1 MKGETNQKTIENA
14 TLELLKTKSIEN
26 LSITEIAKHA
36 FISRVT
42 FYSYFENKYEV
53 VASIEAEFL
62 KGIKE
67 LQNVNT
73 SFLFNVDM
81 ESVIAIKEVLYQN
94 SLDIITY
101 YYQKKHIIEVLISE
115 NSGIAFVEDLYNLY
129 YNHFKKALPDLFY
142 FKFSTESLKFYTTFM
157 TKGVAAIVEEWI
169 LTGFKQSIDFIT
181 DSILN
186 MLAMSLKNLYCD
198 YKKNGN

>member
-42 FYSYFENKYEV
+42 FYSYFDNKYEV

-62 KGIKE
+62 KGVKQ

-81 ESVIAIKEVLYQN
+81 ESVTAIKEVLYQN

-101 YYQKKHIIEVLISE
+101 YYQKKDIIEVLISE
-115 NSGIAFVEDLYNLY
+115 NSGITLVEDLYNLY
-129 YNHFKKALPDLFY
+129 YDHFKKALPDLFY

-157 TKGVAAIVEEWI
+157 TKGAAAIVEEWI

-186 MLAMSLKNLYCD
+186 MLAMSLNNLYCD
-198 YKKNGN
+198 YKKNEN